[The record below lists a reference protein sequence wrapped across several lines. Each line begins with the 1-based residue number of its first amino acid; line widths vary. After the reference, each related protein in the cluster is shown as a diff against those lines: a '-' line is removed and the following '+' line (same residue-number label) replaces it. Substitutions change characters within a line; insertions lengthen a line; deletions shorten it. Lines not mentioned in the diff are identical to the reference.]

1 MGHPALTDAR
11 TLVKAV
17 RDDLDRAHRRGDMP
31 VSRDLSH
38 DVGRL
43 DAALACLKRVAE
55 ETR

>member
-1 MGHPALTDAR
+1 MNTPNLHIAV
-11 TLVKAV
+11 TLVKDV

-31 VSRDLSH
+31 VSSDLSH

-43 DAALACLKRVAE
+43 DAALACLKRVAD

>member
-1 MGHPALTDAR
+1 MESPSLTMAR
-11 TLVKAV
+11 TLVKGV

-55 ETR
+55 QER

>member
-1 MGHPALTDAR
+1 MSDLNLHTAR

-43 DAALACLKRVAE
+43 DAALACLKRVAD

>member
-11 TLVKAV
+11 TMVKAV

-55 ETR
+55 QER

>member
-1 MGHPALTDAR
+1 MQDPNLRMAM
-11 TLVKAV
+11 TLVKDV

-55 ETR
+55 QER